1 MLIFN
6 TVQSYR
12 HKEMNFSQSHRE
24 ARWQASGCFLKAFSG
39 TRQTCAIVSARKHCP
54 CVAGRQRNRLTI
66 CLVHTKLSSS
76 SRLVQ
81 TVSYCPIYGKCTYRE
96 SHVLYT
102 TPLLLPLP
110 PHDFASLLTE
120 NTAASGFTAKPACLQ
135 ILTHSSPPCQRGG
148 QETRRS
154 YWIHKAEQGT
164 QRRCLKKAWV
174 TRNKTPWLLSSF

>member
-24 ARWQASGCFLKAFSG
+24 AHWQASGCFLKAFSG
-39 TRQTCAIVSARKHCP
+39 TRQTCAIVSARKHCL
-54 CVAGRQRNRLTI
+54 CVAGRQRNHLTI
-66 CLVHTKLSSS
+66 RLVHTKLSSS

-120 NTAASGFTAKPACLQ
+120 NTEVIVRELSYAPITSLICEQQHSYILCLLTLTSDCLCLIDIDSSAQGCHPSSSPFSSG
-135 ILTHSSPPCQRGG
+135 SSPP
-148 QETRRS
+148 S
-154 YWIHKAEQGT
+154 Y
-164 QRRCLKKAWV
+164 
-174 TRNKTPWLLSSF
+174 